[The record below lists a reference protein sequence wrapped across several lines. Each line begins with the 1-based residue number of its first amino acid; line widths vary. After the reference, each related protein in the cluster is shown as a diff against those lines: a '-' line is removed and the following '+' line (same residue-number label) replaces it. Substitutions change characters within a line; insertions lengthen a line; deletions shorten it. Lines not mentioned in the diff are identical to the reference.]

1 MRLQVVLQE
10 VYRESSTQT
19 RVSHKFCR
27 YAGLD
32 SWRIRSMFKS
42 MKRFVKIAV
51 IMLVFVT
58 SAVFILNRT
67 INGVTIEYSQ
77 LPERESKVAKM
88 LDDVYMDIVATKSY
102 RKRGRSFYVIMRF
115 APNRVNRAGDIIN
128 LSGIIARQTRENL
141 TDNQLKVEELQRRRA
156 L

>member
-1 MRLQVVLQE
+1 
-10 VYRESSTQT
+10 
-19 RVSHKFCR
+19 
-27 YAGLD
+27 
-32 SWRIRSMFKS
+32 MFKS

-102 RKRGRSFYVIMRF
+102 RKRGRSFYVIMHF